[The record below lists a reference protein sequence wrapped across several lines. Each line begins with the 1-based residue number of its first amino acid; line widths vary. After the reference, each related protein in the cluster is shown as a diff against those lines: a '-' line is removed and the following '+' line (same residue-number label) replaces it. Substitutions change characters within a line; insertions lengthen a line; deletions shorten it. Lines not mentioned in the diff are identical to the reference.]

1 MLRVWSRCVAL
12 WFVFAVVSTNVVS
25 PTFGQTNAPAT
36 TPPSDL
42 DAYVAASMKT
52 FEVPGIAVAIV
63 KDGKIVVAK
72 GYGVRKMGDPTP
84 VDEFSMFAIGSNT
97 KAFTTAALATLVD
110 ENKLAWDDPVYQRLP
125 GFVMYDPYVSHEMT
139 IRDLLTH
146 RSGMGLGEGDLLFW
160 PHSRYTRDEIIHQ
173 LRYMKPTS
181 SFRSRYAYDNL
192 LYMTA
197 GQIIPAVTGTSWD
210 DYIRQ
215 NIFAPLGMK
224 HSTVTSKDFKP
235 GDDYAYPHSRVDGKQ
250 VVVPLEDLDN
260 VGPAGSINSCA
271 ADMAKW
277 VQLQL
282 NRGKFADHDGH
293 LFSEQRSREMWS
305 PQTILP
311 TGDPPP
317 PLAGLKAN
325 FADYAL
331 GWGLRDYHGR
341 KLIGHT
347 GGVAGFVSRVM
358 LVPEENLGVVVLTN
372 AEESGAFDSI
382 LYHVLDYYFHLPPTD
397 WIGGFKT
404 LHDQQEKNAADT
416 MKKAEGA
423 RAADSRPSL
432 PLEKYAAAY
441 RDAWYGSITIRTENG
456 GLVMSFDQTPSM
468 VGDLQHWQY
477 DTFKAHWRDRT
488 IEDAFVTFSLNAD
501 GTIDSAKMAAV
512 SPLADFSFDYQ
523 DLLLKPAGKSKE

>member
-1 MLRVWSRCVAL
+1 MQHIRSINFAIIFVAATL
-12 WFVFAVVSTNVVS
+12 AGSVLDSARAQSA
-25 PTFGQTNAPAT
+25 APS

-52 FEVPGIAVAIV
+52 FEVPGMAVAIV

-72 GYGVRKMGDPTP
+72 GYGVRKLGDPTP
-84 VDEFSMFAIGSNT
+84 VDEFTLFGIGSNT
-97 KAFTTAALATLVD
+97 KAFTTAALATLID
-110 ENKLAWDDPVYQRLP
+110 EGKLSWDDPVYQRLP

-160 PHSRYTRDEIIHQ
+160 PHSTYTRDEIIYK
-173 LRYMKPTS
+173 LRFMKPAS
-181 SFRSRYAYDNL
+181 SFRSHYAYDNL

-210 DYIRQ
+210 DYIQQR
-215 NIFAPLGMK
+215 IFAPLGMT
-224 HSTVTSKDFKP
+224 HSTVTNKNFKP
-235 GDDYAYPHSRVDGKQ
+235 GDAYSSPHSRVDGKLQ
-250 VVVPLEDLDN
+250 PLPLEELDN
-260 VGPAGSINSCA
+260 AGPAGSIQSCA

-293 LFSEQRSREMWS
+293 LFSEQRSKEMWT

-311 TGDPPP
+311 IGNPPP
-317 PLAGLKAN
+317 ALAGLKAN

-331 GWGLRDYHGR
+331 GWMLRDYHGR
-341 KLIGHT
+341 KLVGHT

-358 LVPEENLGVVVLTN
+358 LVPDENLGVVVLTN
-372 AEESGAFDSI
+372 AEEGGAFDAI
-382 LYHVLDYYFHLPPTD
+382 LYHVLDHYFQVPPTD
-397 WIGGFKT
+397 WISAYKSLKDT
-404 LHDQQEKNAADT
+404 EEKQAAEA
-416 MKKAEGA
+416 MKKAEGD
-423 RAADSRPSL
+423 RAADSKPSL
-432 PLEKYAAAY
+432 PPEKYAGVY
-441 RDAWYGSITIRTENG
+441 TDAWYGPISIRMENG
-456 GLVMSFDQTPSM
+456 GLVITFDHTPSM
-468 VGDLQHWQY
+468 IGDLQHWQH

-488 IEDAFVTFSLNAD
+488 IEDAFVTFALKPD
-501 GTIDSAKMAAV
+501 GSIDSARMAAV

-523 DLLLKPAGKSKE
+523 DLLLKPAEKK